1 MARRQSTANLT
12 LTKAHTPGQEDPVA
26 HNIRAMVELAQRAR
40 DDRTG
45 LDRLTDAVARIAGS
59 TPFLVIHALWFVAWI
74 LLNATRLAFDAYP
87 YSLLNLVVA
96 LEAVFLTSVVLM
108 TQNHMTRLA
117 DRRASLDLQVN
128 LLAEQEL
135 TAILHM
141 LHGLCAKAGVHVAIR
156 DERVQQLLTETDIR
170 QISIALD
177 RGMDAGN
184 VDSSGPRERAHEGT
198 VAGDAV
204 A

>member
-1 MARRQSTANLT
+1 
-12 LTKAHTPGQEDPVA
+12 
-26 HNIRAMVELAQRAR
+26 MVELAQKER

-45 LDRLTDAVARIAGS
+45 IDRLAEAVAHVAGS
-59 TPFLVIHALWFVAWI
+59 TPFIVIHAIWFTAWI
-74 LLNATRLAFDAYP
+74 VLNTTRFAFDPYP

-117 DRRASLDLQVN
+117 DRRAHLDLQVN

-141 LHGLCAKAGVHVAIR
+141 LHGLCTQAGVNVAIR

-170 QISIALD
+170 KIAVALD
-177 RGMDAGN
+177 RGLDA
-184 VDSSGPRERAHEGT
+184 PLET
-198 VAGDAV
+198 
-204 A
+204 